1 MEDLMKI
8 TLITSLAALSAFAL
22 SGCQIVTVEDSPGPR
37 TSYYDGDF
45 EYAGHKGAVYTIVR
59 GNPFGGSPDK
69 FAKIVRAMMK
79 DQTRSGRPVSF
90 IGKQNET
97 TYKPYKVVVGF
108 NPGNRDGDDLCK
120 SADYPQSRNN
130 TTKVV
135 MAFCFGD
142 SLKSSS
148 TGWVD
153 GLKGVNDANFA
164 KLVKETTNAMIPS
177 QDAHDVGD
185 GGNISN

>member
-1 MEDLMKI
+1 MGVVGAFTKVI
-8 TLITSLAALSAFAL
+8 T
-22 SGCQIVTVEDSPGPR
+22 VPV
-37 TSYYDGDF
+37 
-45 EYAGHKGAVYTIVR
+45 AGVKSNNNFVG
-59 GNPFGGSPDK
+59 
-69 FAKIVRAMMK
+69 
-79 DQTRSGRPVSF
+79 
-90 IGKQNET
+90 
-97 TYKPYKVVVGF
+97 PYKVVVGF

>member
-1 MEDLMKI
+1 MEGMVKS
-8 TLITSLAALSAFAL
+8 TLITSLAALSALAL
-22 SGCQIVTVEDSPGPR
+22 GGCQVVMVEDSPGPR

-45 EYAGHKGAVYTIVR
+45 EYAGHKGAVYTIVS
-59 GNPFGGSPDK
+59 GNPFGGSQETFSK
-69 FAKIVRAMMK
+69 LVRATMK
-79 DQTRSGRPVSF
+79 NQARAGRPISF
-90 IGKQNET
+90 VGRQDGT

-108 NPGNRDGDDLCK
+108 NPDNRDGDDLCK
-120 SADYPQSRNN
+120 SAEYPQIKSN

-153 GLKGVNDANFA
+153 GLKGVNDSNFT

-177 QDAHDVGD
+177 QDGHDIGE
-185 GGNISN
+185 GGNIAN

>member
-1 MEDLMKI
+1 MKS
-8 TLITSLAALSAFAL
+8 TLITSLAAISALAL
-22 SGCQIVTVEDSPGPR
+22 SGCQFVMVEDSPGPR

-45 EYAGHKGAVYTIVR
+45 EYAGHKGAIYTIVR
-59 GNPFGGSPDK
+59 GNPFGGPQEK
-69 FAKIVRAMMK
+69 FAKIVRATMK
-79 DQTRSGRPVSF
+79 NRARAGRPVSF
-90 IGKQNET
+90 IGKQDET

-120 SADYPQSRNN
+120 SADYPQSRGD

-135 MAFCFGD
+135 MTFCFGD

-153 GLKGVNDANFA
+153 GLKSVNDANFA
-164 KLVKETTNAMIPS
+164 KLVKETTNAMIPT

-185 GGNISN
+185 GGNVSN

>member
-1 MEDLMKI
+1 MKT
-8 TLITSLAALSAFAL
+8 TLISSIAVFSVLGLA
-22 SGCQIVTVEDSPGPR
+22 GCQIVMVEDSPGPR
-37 TSYYDGDF
+37 SSYFDGDF

-59 GNPFGGSPDK
+59 GNPFGGSQER
-69 FAKIVRAMMK
+69 FAKIVRSKMK
-79 DQTRSGRPVSF
+79 NQARAGRPISF
-90 IGKQNET
+90 VGKQNKT
-97 TYKPYKVVVGF
+97 TYKPYKIVVGF

-120 SADYPQSRNN
+120 SSDYPQSRGS

-142 SLKSSS
+142 TLKSSS

-153 GLKGVNDANFA
+153 GLKSINDANFT

-177 QDAHDVGD
+177 YDGHDIGE
-185 GGNISN
+185 GGNITN

>member
-1 MEDLMKI
+1 MKI
-8 TLITSLAALSAFAL
+8 TLITALSALAL
-22 SGCQIVTVEDSPGPR
+22 SGCQFVMVEDSPGPR
-37 TSYYDGDF
+37 SSYYDGDF

-59 GNPFGGSPDK
+59 GNPFSGSQEK
-69 FAKIVRAMMK
+69 FAEIVRTTMK
-79 DQTRSGRPVSF
+79 DQARAGRPVSF
-90 IGKQNET
+90 IGKQNGT

-120 SADYPQSRNN
+120 NPDYPLSRSA

-153 GLKGVNDANFA
+153 GLKSVNDANFT
-164 KLVKETTNAMIPS
+164 KLVTETTNAMIPV
-177 QDAHDVGD
+177 QDSHDVGD
-185 GGNISN
+185 GGNVTN

>member
-1 MEDLMKI
+1 MEGLVKSAFM
-8 TLITSLAALSAFAL
+8 TSLTALSALAL
-22 SGCQIVTVEDSPGPR
+22 GGCQIVMVEDSPGLR

-45 EYAGHKGAVYTIVR
+45 EYAGHKGAVYTVVR
-59 GNPFGGSPDK
+59 GNTFGGSQEK
-69 FAKIVRAMMK
+69 FANLVRATMK
-79 DQTRSGRPVSF
+79 NQARAGRPISF
-90 IGKQNET
+90 VGKHTGT

-108 NPGNRDGDDLCK
+108 NPGNRNGDDLCK
-120 SADYPQSRNN
+120 SANYPQIKSN

-153 GLKGVNDANFA
+153 GLKSVNDSNFT
-164 KLVKETTNAMIPS
+164 KLVKETTNAMIPA
-177 QDAHDVGD
+177 QDAHDIGE
-185 GGNISN
+185 GGNGAN